1 MTHLFGLAEK
11 ECPLVFLIFYSLF
24 FCGAEEER
32 FAFVNWI
39 NSALEKDPD
48 CKHVLPMNPN
58 TNDLFKAVGDGV
70 VLWWVQL
77 NY

>member
-1 MTHLFGLAEK
+1 MFWSD
-11 ECPLVFLIFYSLF
+11 P
-24 FCGAEEER
+24 EEER

-58 TNDLFKAVGDGV
+58 TNDLFKAVGDGI

-77 NY
+77 DHHFNHS